1 MMEKLRDEAA
11 RILSACPTGVLGAV
25 GDGSPQA
32 LPVRF
37 VAHGLTVDCLLPRW
51 HDLAYWLEAGAEAVL
66 LVIGPEGSQRWLSLR
81 GHAAP
86 GPAADWAALLP
97 GVRNAGDL
105 YLAVRLTP
113 ARVELVDEGRA
124 WGARETLDLI

>member
-1 MMEKLRDEAA
+1 MMEKLRDEAV
-11 RILSACPTGVLGAV
+11 RMLNACQSGVLGAD
-25 GDGSPQA
+25 GGGSPQA

-66 LVIGPEGSQRWLSLR
+66 LVQPEGGRRWLSLR
-81 GHAAP
+81 GQAAP
-86 GPAADWAALLP
+86 VPAPDWAAILP
-97 GVRNAGDL
+97 GMRNASDL
-105 YLAVRLTP
+105 YLAVRLAP

-124 WGARETLDLI
+124 WGARETLDLL